1 VREGEAVEAALLRF
15 LASRHLLLVL
25 DNLEHLVEGAPLVAE
40 LIGACPELTVLATS
54 REPTRLSA
62 ERLYPVYR
70 LDVPAAS
77 PPASSVALERYGAVA
92 MFCDRAT
99 ARDPSF
105 ALTEVNAPHVREICR
120 RLDGLPLALELAA
133 ARCGLLSAAELAARL
148 DRALAV
154 LVGGARDA
162 PKRQRTL
169 RATIDWSYNL
179 LTSKERRAFA
189 HMAVFAGGATVA
201 AAEAITGASLD
212 TLDSLVAKQLVAHR
226 DERLVMLETL
236 REYALE
242 RLAED
247 PDADAVELRLAEW
260 CREFAREAT
269 PHLPQADRVT
279 WLTRLDAEFPNILAA
294 LSWAREQRRSELLL
308 ELLGEIGDYW
318 WHTNRWHEGLTWFNA
333 ALEHTPSAYDHARA
347 KALPYRARL
356 TDAHQSY
363 EELRGDLEASLSL
376 FRACDDAVE
385 SPPASATW
393 PLSRRGAVAS
403 SWPRRSPLTRS
414 YFEDVFVRVPGRRS
428 VFRSN
433 RAPPPGTCAHTSGRR
448 RVWLRLRV
456 ARTSHARCSTLR
468 RTAVSAASRQRTSW
482 CCSLP
487 RRLSLDPPIG
497 WLGDVKL
504 VAPRPGDGVR
514 PSLGR

>member
-1 VREGEAVEAALLRF
+1 
-15 LASRHLLLVL
+15 
-25 DNLEHLVEGAPLVAE
+25 
-40 LIGACPELTVLATS
+40 
-54 REPTRLSA
+54 
-62 ERLYPVYR
+62 
-70 LDVPAAS
+70 
-77 PPASSVALERYGAVA
+77 
-92 MFCDRAT
+92 
-99 ARDPSF
+99 
-105 ALTEVNAPHVREICR
+105 
-120 RLDGLPLALELAA
+120 
-133 ARCGLLSAAELAARL
+133 
-148 DRALAV
+148 V

-212 TLDSLVAKQLVAHR
+212 MLDSLVAKQLVAHR
-226 DERLVMLETL
+226 DERLVMLETV

-294 LSWAREQRRSELLL
+294 LSGAREQRRSELLL

-333 ALEHTPSAYDHARA
+333 ALEHTPSASDHARA
-347 KALPYRARL
+347 KALLYRARL

-376 FRACDDAVE
+376 FRACDDAAGIAACLGHLAFVE
-385 SPPASATW
+385 AWRGRFELAETLAADSQLLRGCLRPCSRSAQRFSEQ
-393 PLSRRGAVAS
+393 SRAAARDVRAYLRQETRVVEAA
-403 SWPRRSPLTRS
+403 RRSDLARALLDAEKDGRIS
-414 YFEDVFVRVPGRRS
+414 RVEATDIMVLLLAAAIKPGS
-428 VFRSN
+428 
-433 RAPPPGTCAHTSGRR
+433 TD
-448 RVWLRLRV
+448 RL
-456 ARTSHARCSTLR
+456 A
-468 RTAVSAASRQRTSW
+468 
-482 CCSLP
+482 
-487 RRLSLDPPIG
+487 G
-497 WLGDVKL
+497 
-504 VAPRPGDGVR
+504 
-514 PSLGR
+514 